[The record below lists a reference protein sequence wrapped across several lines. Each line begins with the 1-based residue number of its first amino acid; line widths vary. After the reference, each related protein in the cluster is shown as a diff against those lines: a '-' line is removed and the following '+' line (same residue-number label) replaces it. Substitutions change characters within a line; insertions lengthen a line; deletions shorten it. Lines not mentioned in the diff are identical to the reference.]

1 MSVTPLRLEERAER
15 LLPYNV
21 EAEQALLGALLIC
34 NDAFDGVAGFLCAED
49 FGQAVHR
56 RIYAAAARLI
66 SAGANAN
73 PVTLKN
79 EFDADAA
86 LQQLGGAKYLVQL
99 ARSAITITNAPD
111 YARIIV
117 DLAKRRNLIATLE
130 ETLDQAYQVDSQQS
144 SADIT
149 ARLANRIEELERGG
163 SDRVVGINPRTLEG
177 LSTPS
182 RRFVVP
188 SWIPMRRATGL
199 YGAGGIG
206 KTTLM
211 QMLCTSAAL
220 DPAKFPNVNWLGLP
234 VQQCRSILL
243 FCEDDPDEMHA
254 RQAEINRVYGCSFAD
269 LDGMLWLPRLGAEST
284 LITFED
290 GRACRTPFFHELL
303 TIIKAHRAQL
313 VIWDTLTDVFGG
325 SEIDRGQARRFVQEG
340 PACVAREIDGAVIC
354 CAHPSL
360 TGIKS
365 GTGSSG
371 STSWDGA
378 FRSRLYLS
386 SPKEDDSGE
395 APDTDERVLTRV
407 KANWAKI
414 GETILMRWRDGVFI
428 ADRPPSGVLGSI
440 ERRSCEHVF
449 HALRDELAAQGRYVS
464 HKPRASNYAPKLFV
478 KHPNHERF
486 TVRHFELAMEN
497 LFARREIAVGTYRT
511 EGHNH
516 ECIVKS

>member
-1 MSVTPLRLEERAER
+1 MTPKPTPLRLAEEPAER
-15 LLPYNV
+15 VLPHNT
-21 EAEQALLGALLIC
+21 EAEQALLGAIMID
-34 NDAFDGVAGFLCAED
+34 NRAFDRVVGFLRSEH
-49 FGQAVHR
+49 FGEGVHG
-56 RIYAAAARLI
+56 RIFAAATRLI
-66 SAGANAN
+66 STGSNAN

-79 EFDADAA
+79 VFDADTA
-86 LQQLGGAKYLVQL
+86 LQPVGGAAYLAKL
-99 ARSAITITNAPD
+99 ATSAVTITNAQD
-111 YARIIV
+111 YARVIV
-117 DLAKRRNLIATLE
+117 DLANRRRLIAELE
-130 ETLDQAYQVDSQQS
+130 GTLDQAYRVDFQQS

-149 ARLANRIEELERGG
+149 ARLANRINELQRDA

-177 LSTPS
+177 LQIPT

-188 SWIPMRRATGL
+188 HWIPIQRATGF
-199 YGAGGIG
+199 YGPGGIG

-220 DPAKFPNVNWLGLP
+220 DPAKFPKVNWLGLP
-234 VQQCRSILL
+234 VQRCRSILL
-243 FCEDDPDEMHA
+243 FCEDDVDEMHA
-254 RQAEINRVYGCSFAD
+254 RQEEINRAYGCSFD
-269 LDGMLWLPRLGAEST
+269 HLGDMVLWLPRLGTDST

-340 PACVAREIDGAVIC
+340 PAYVAREIDGSVIC

-360 TGIKS
+360 TGLKT

-371 STSWDGA
+371 STGWDGA

-395 APDTDERVLTRV
+395 TPDTDERILTRV

-414 GETILMRWRDGVFI
+414 GETIEMRWRDGVFI
-428 ADRPPSGVLGSI
+428 ADRPPGGIIGSI
-440 ERRSCEHVF
+440 ERRNAERVF
-449 HALRDELAAQGRYVS
+449 LDLRDELAAQGRYVS
-464 HKPRASNYAPKLFV
+464 HKSRASNYAPKLFA
-478 KHPNHERF
+478 KHPHAN
-486 TVRHFELAMEN
+486 A
-497 LFARREIAVGTYRT
+497 
-511 EGHNH
+511 
-516 ECIVKS
+516 SP